1 VTEGVVD
8 VESGLVELYTMIMM
22 LPKLPL
28 YAESALT
35 TAKVI
40 HLLQFPGESYQ
51 CEDVV
56 TDHS

>member
-40 HLLQFPGESYQ
+40 HLLQFPGESY
-51 CEDVV
+51 
-56 TDHS
+56 